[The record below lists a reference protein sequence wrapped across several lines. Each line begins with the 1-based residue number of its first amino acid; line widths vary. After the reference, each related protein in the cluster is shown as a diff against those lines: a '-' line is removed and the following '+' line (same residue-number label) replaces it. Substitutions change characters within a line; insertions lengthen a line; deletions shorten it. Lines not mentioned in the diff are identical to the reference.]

1 MNSTQTFL
9 GSVADYFMSGVNG
22 RPTPSAVNF
31 VLPNKRSALFLKKYV
46 RERSSK
52 VSLMPRFM
60 TMRTFLGIYSD
71 YPAAQPR
78 ELLFVLYDAY
88 RRVMSRK
95 GRVDSIRQFDSF
107 IFWGDMML
115 NDFDDVDKALVN
127 ADDIF
132 RNLKNV
138 KEIQADYLDEEQK
151 NVIRRVWGESRLTAH
166 IEEFWLHLGNGEEC
180 HLGEKFIYL
189 WEILSDTYHEY
200 KRILKDSHRASEGS
214 LYRLA
219 VENVKNYEAYDFTG
233 DTRYAFV
240 GFNDLT
246 AAETVI
252 FEHLK
257 RKGVASFFWDTTPLT
272 LFSNDKDRRPRSL
285 QRLAY
290 LSQHFPMPEDYTV
303 PVRELLPEISVTS
316 VPSNVA
322 QAKCI
327 SKVLNEWTT
336 KGYLDPNN
344 AINTAIIL
352 PDQGLLLPT
361 LLSIPK
367 DIKALNISMGLAYR
381 TTTFAS
387 LLHSIIS
394 MQLRAR
400 KIRGEYNFYFED
412 LNAVLCHPHIQTIAL
427 EAADRVTA
435 YINSNKMYNAPA
447 KALCEI
453 APELKEVFT
462 PVRDAR
468 NVHET
473 ADYLGAL
480 LERLGTGLNKKSE
493 NEQTE
498 RGSQFELEAIKYFR
512 EELDKL
518 SSLIERYGVEMSD
531 HTFLHLFERVFSN
544 RGLTLTGTP
553 LQGLQVL
560 GVLET
565 RGLDFDNVII
575 LSMNEGMLPR
585 KQYTRTMIPNNLRSG
600 FGLTDFDSPE
610 WSYAYSFYRL
620 VSRAKRVA
628 LFYDSRVE
636 GMGLGEKSRY
646 IPQLEYLVPDIN
658 IQNHTLVTGSTAADK
673 RQFEI
678 HKTPEILKIL
688 DGYRRGGNKRLSA
701 SALKT
706 YLECPFCFYLKYV
719 RNMRDSDELKE
730 GLTAAEIGTVVHGG
744 IQRFYESYA
753 GGNID
758 AATMEHWLEGKDFT
772 VRDAVVEQM
781 RKVHYK
787 GVSAPYYD
795 DFTAEMKIN
804 VRNLEEL
811 VRCNLDAEREA
822 YCKPSF
828 RFIANE
834 YEVNTIKENG
844 VWHLADGLDL
854 NFYMSI
860 DRVDEIAPGYLR
872 FVDFKTGNDD
882 TKVGSID
889 TLFDKYAHSY
899 GGIFQLLLYSE
910 AYLSLRDEN
919 ADIQPMLHPLR
930 SIASGVPIQPL
941 TINRQPISSYK
952 AVRDKFRTRLVEM
965 ISGVFDPTIPFI
977 QCEDSDKCTFCPFIT
992 LCSRTAK
999 KRY

>member
-1 MNSTQTFL
+1 MNSGNTFL
-9 GSVADYFMSGVNG
+9 GSVADYFMTGAPG
-22 RPTPSAVNF
+22 RPAASTVTF

-46 RERSSK
+46 RERSRG

-71 YPAAQPR
+71 YPAAEPR

-88 RRVMSRK
+88 RRVMARK
-95 GRVDSIRQFDSF
+95 GRVDAVRQFDSF
-107 IFWGDMML
+107 VFWGDMML
-115 NDFDDVDKALVN
+115 NDFDDVDKALVD

-138 KEIQADYLDEEQK
+138 KEIQADYLDEDQK
-151 NVIRRVWGESRLTAH
+151 DVIRRVWGESRLTAH
-166 IEEFWLHLGNGEEC
+166 IEEFWLHLGNGEDC
-180 HLGEKFIYL
+180 RLGEKFVYL
-189 WEILSDTYHEY
+189 WEILSDIYKEY
-200 KRILKDSHRASEGS
+200 KNCLKKSHRASEGT

-219 VENVKNYEAYDFTG
+219 VDNVKNYDAYDFTG

-246 AAETVI
+246 ASETVI
-252 FEHLK
+252 FERL
-257 RKGVASFFWDTTPLT
+257 RQKGVASFFWDTAPIS
-272 LFSNDKDRRPRSL
+272 LFPKDKGTSPRPL
-285 QRLAY
+285 QRLAD
-290 LSQHFPMPEDYTV
+290 LARHFPMPEDYII
-303 PVRELLPEISVTS
+303 PVSDSLPEVSVTS

-327 SKVLNEWTT
+327 ADVLSDWAA
-336 KGYLDPNN
+336 KDYLDPLN

-361 LLSIPK
+361 LLSIPE
-367 DIKALNISMGLAYR
+367 DIKALNISMGLSYR

-412 LNAVLCHPHIQTIAL
+412 LNAVLSHPHIQTIAH
-427 EAADRVTA
+427 EAADKITA
-435 YINSNKMYNAPA
+435 YINGNKLYNAPA
-447 KALCEI
+447 NVLCEV
-453 APELKEVFT
+453 APELKEIFV
-462 PVRDAR
+462 PVHNAK
-468 NVHET
+468 NVRET
-473 ADYLGAL
+473 AQYLGAL
-480 LERLGTGLNKKSE
+480 LDRLGAGLSGQADKRE
-493 NEQTE
+493 TE
-498 RGSQFELEAIKYFR
+498 RGSIFELEAIKYFR

-518 SSLIERYGVEMSD
+518 SELIERYGVEMTD
-531 HTFLHLFERVFSN
+531 HTFLHLFERVFAN

-553 LQGLQVL
+553 LKGLQVL

-575 LSMNEGMLPR
+575 LSMNESVFPR
-585 KQYTRTMIPNNLRSG
+585 KQYTRTMIPNTLRSG
-600 FGLTDFDSPE
+600 FGLPDFDSPE

-620 VSRAKRVA
+620 ISRAKRVA

-636 GMGLGEKSRY
+636 GLGLGEKSRY
-646 IPQLEYLVPDIN
+646 ISQLEYLVPELN
-658 IQNHTLVTGSTAADK
+658 IQNHTLVTGATAGSN

-678 HKTPEILKIL
+678 QKTPDVLKVL
-688 DGYRRGGNKRLSA
+688 GEYRRGGNKRFSA

-719 RNMRDSDELKE
+719 RNMRDNDELKE
-730 GLTAAEIGTVVHGG
+730 GLTAAEIGTIVHES
-744 IQRFYESYA
+744 IQRFYESHDDVDA
-753 GGNID
+753 TIID
-758 AATMEHWLEGKDFT
+758 TWLSDKGLT
-772 VRDAVVEQM
+772 VHDAVVEQM

-787 GVSAPYYD
+787 GDAAPAYE
-795 DFTAEMKIN
+795 DFTTEMKIN
-804 VRNLEEL
+804 ARNLEEL
-811 VRCNLDAEREA
+811 VRCNLNAERDA

-828 RFIANE
+828 KFIANE
-834 YEVNTIKENG
+834 YEVNTRDENTA
-844 VWHLADGLDL
+844 WQIADDLDI

-872 FVDFKTGNDD
+872 FVDFKTGSDD
-882 TKVGSID
+882 IKVGNVD
-889 TLFDKYAHSY
+889 DLFDKYTHKL

-910 AYLSLRDEN
+910 AYLSLRDDKV
-919 ADIQPMLHPLR
+919 DIQPVLHPLR
-930 SIASGVPIQPL
+930 SIASGNPIQA
-941 TINRQPISSYK
+941 ISIKRQPVSGYK
-952 AVRDKFRTRLVEM
+952 SVREEFRKRLVELLRG
-965 ISGVFDPTIPFI
+965 IFDPSKPFT
-977 QCEDSDKCTFCPFIT
+977 QCENNDNCTYCPFLS

-999 KRY
+999 KNY

>member
-1 MNSTQTFL
+1 MNSTHTFL
-9 GSVADYFMSGVNG
+9 GSVADYYMTGAPD
-22 RPTPSAVNF
+22 RPAASTVTF

-46 RERSSK
+46 RERSRG

-88 RRVMSRK
+88 RRVMARK
-95 GRVDSIRQFDSF
+95 WRVDAVKQFDSF

-115 NDFDDVDKALVN
+115 NDFDDVDKALVD

-138 KEIQADYLDEEQK
+138 KEIQADYLDEDQK
-151 NVIRRVWGESRLTAH
+151 DVIRRVWGESRLTAH

-180 HLGEKFIYL
+180 RLGEKFVYL
-189 WEILSDTYHEY
+189 WEILADIYHEY
-200 KRILKDSHRASEGS
+200 KSCLKKTHRASEGT

-219 VENVKNYEAYDFTG
+219 VENVKNYDAYDFTG

-246 AAETVI
+246 SAETVI
-252 FEHLK
+252 FERLK
-257 RKGVASFFWDTTPLT
+257 RKGVANFFWDIAPLS
-272 LFSNDKDRRPRSL
+272 LFADANGSSPRPL
-285 QRLAY
+285 QRLAD
-290 LSQHFPMPEDYTV
+290 LAKHFPMPDDYIV
-303 PVRELLPEISVTS
+303 PVKDELPKICVTS

-327 SKVLNEWTT
+327 ASVMNEWGA
-336 KGYLDPNN
+336 KGYLDMRN

-352 PDQGLLLPT
+352 PDQSLLLPT
-361 LLSIPK
+361 LLSIPE
-367 DIKALNISMGLAYR
+367 DIEALNISMGLSYR

-412 LNAVLCHPHIQTIAL
+412 LNAVLSHPHIQTIAP

-435 YINSNKMYNAPA
+435 YVNGNKLYNAPA
-447 KALCEI
+447 AALCEV
-453 APELKEVFT
+453 APELKEIFT
-462 PVRDAR
+462 PVHDTK
-468 NVHET
+468 NVRE
-473 ADYLGAL
+473 AAQYLGAL
-480 LERLGTGLNKKSE
+480 LDRLGSGMSDDASKTKAD
-493 NEQTE
+493 
-498 RGSQFELEAIKYFR
+498 RGSKFELEAIKYFR

-518 SSLIERYGVEMSD
+518 SEQIDRYGVEMTD
-531 HTFLHLFERVFSN
+531 HTFLHLFERVFAN
-544 RGLTLTGTP
+544 RGLTLIGTP

-575 LSMNEGMLPR
+575 LSMNESVFPR

-620 VSRAKRVA
+620 IARAKRVA

-646 IPQLEYLVPDIN
+646 ISQLEYLVPN
-658 IQNHTLVTGSTAADK
+658 LNMQNRTLVTGATAGDK

-678 HKTPEILKIL
+678 KKTPEIQKIL
-688 DGYRRGGNKRLSA
+688 NGYRQGGNKRFSA

-719 RNMRDSDELKE
+719 RNMRDSDDLSE
-730 GLTAAEIGTVVHGG
+730 GLTAAEIGTIVHGA
-744 IQRFYESYA
+744 IQHFYEAYT
-753 GGNID
+753 GNDID
-758 AATMEHWLEGKDFT
+758 AATIDSWLADGDAT
-772 VRDAVVEQM
+772 VHDAVIDLMQ
-781 RKVHYK
+781 KVHYK
-787 GVSAPYYD
+787 GVGAPTYP

-804 VRNLEEL
+804 ARNLEEL
-811 VRCNLDAEREA
+811 VRCNLSAEREA

-828 RFIANE
+828 KFIANE
-834 YEVNTIKENG
+834 YEVNTLKENI
-844 VWHLADGLDL
+844 VWHLGVGLDI

-882 TKVGSID
+882 TRVGSIND
-889 TLFDKYAHSY
+889 LFDKYDHSY
-899 GGIFQLLLYSE
+899 GGIFQLFLYSE
-910 AYLSLRDEN
+910 AYLSLRDETI
-919 ADIQPMLHPLR
+919 DIQPVLHPLR
-930 SIASGVPIQPL
+930 SIASGNPIQPL
-941 TINRQPISSYK
+941 TINKKALSSYK
-952 AVRDKFRTRLVEM
+952 AVREEFRPRLVEL
-965 ISGVFDPTIPFI
+965 ISGIFDTSKPFT
-977 QCEDSDKCTFCPFIT
+977 QCEDSDKCAFCPFIT
-992 LCSRTAK
+992 LCSRTLK

>member
-1 MNSTQTFL
+1 MNSSLTFL
-9 GSVADYFMSGVNG
+9 GSVADYFMSGVKG
-22 RPTPSAVNF
+22 RPAPSTVNF
-31 VLPNKRSALFLKKYV
+31 VVPNKRSALFLKKYV
-46 RERSSK
+46 RERSREI
-52 VSLMPRFM
+52 SLMPRFM

-95 GRVDSIRQFDSF
+95 GRTDGVRQFDSF

-115 NDFDDVDKALVN
+115 NDFDDVDKALVD
-127 ADDIF
+127 ADSIF

-138 KEIQADYLDEEQK
+138 KEIQADYLNEEQK
-151 NVIRRVWGESRLTAH
+151 DVIRRVWGESRLTAH

-180 HLGEKFIYL
+180 RLGEKFVYL
-189 WEILSDTYHEY
+189 WEILSDIYHEY
-200 KRILKDSHRASEGS
+200 KRILKESHRASEGT

-219 VENVKNYEAYDFTG
+219 VDNVRNYEAYDFTG
-233 DTRYAFV
+233 DTQYAFV
-240 GFNDLT
+240 GFNDLS
-246 AAETVI
+246 AAETLI
-252 FEHLK
+252 FERLK
-257 RKGVASFFWDTTPLT
+257 RKGVASFFWDTAPLSLFPDDKGRRPLT
-272 LFSNDKDRRPRSL
+272 L
-285 QRLAY
+285 QRLAD
-290 LSQHFPMPEDYTV
+290 LSRHFRMPEDYTV
-303 PVRELLPEISVTS
+303 PVRDERPEISVTS

-327 SKVLNEWTT
+327 AGVLEDWTA

-344 AINTAIIL
+344 AINTAVIL
-352 PDQGLLLPT
+352 PDQSLLLPT
-361 LLSIPK
+361 LLSIPE

-412 LNAVLCHPHIQTIAL
+412 LNAVLCHPHIQTIAP

-435 YINSNKMYNAPA
+435 YINGNKMYNAPA
-447 KALCEI
+447 KALCEV
-453 APELKEVFT
+453 APELKEVFV
-462 PVRDAR
+462 PVRDTR
-468 NVHET
+468 DVGET
-473 ADYLGAL
+473 AAYLAAL
-480 LERLGTGLNKKSE
+480 LERLGDGLSRKSDDGPA
-493 NEQTE
+493 E
-498 RGSQFELEAIKYFR
+498 RGSMFELEAIKYFR

-518 SSLIERYGVEMSD
+518 TDLIKRYGVEMAD

-600 FGLTDFDSPE
+600 FGLADFDSPE

-620 VSRAKRVA
+620 VSRARRVA

-636 GMGLGEKSRY
+636 GIGLGEKSRY
-646 IPQLEYLVPDIN
+646 IPQLEYLVPDIKIKN
-658 IQNHTLVTGSTAADK
+658 LTLVTGAKAGDRS
-673 RQFEI
+673 QFEI
-678 HKTPEILKIL
+678 QKSPEILRIL
-688 DGYRRGGNKRLSA
+688 EGYRLGGKKRLSA

-719 RNMRDSDELKE
+719 RDMRDSDELKE
-730 GLTAAEIGTVVHGG
+730 GLSASEIGTIVHGA
-744 IQRFYESYA
+744 IQRFYESHPD
-753 GGNID
+753 GIID
-758 AATMEHWLEGKDFT
+758 ASTIGSWLEGKELS
-772 VRDAVVEQM
+772 VRDAVVELM

-787 GVSAPYYD
+787 GASAPDYE
-795 DFTAEMKIN
+795 DFTAEMRIN
-804 VRNLEEL
+804 TRNIEEL
-811 VRCNLDAEREA
+811 VRCNLEAEREA

-844 VWHLADGLDL
+844 VWHLADGLDV

-872 FVDFKTGNDD
+872 FVDFKTGNDEI
-882 TKVGSID
+882 KVGSID
-889 TLFDKYAHSY
+889 SLFDKYEHSN

-910 AYLSLRDEN
+910 AYLSLRDDK
-919 ADIQPMLHPLR
+919 ADIQPVLHPLR
-930 SIASGVPIQPL
+930 SIASGTPIQPL
-941 TINRQPISSYK
+941 TINRQPLPGYK
-952 AVRDKFRTRLVEM
+952 AVREEFRTRLVDM
-965 ISGVFDPTIPFI
+965 ISGIFDPSRPFT
-977 QCEDSDKCTFCPFIT
+977 QCEDSDKCTFCPFVT
-992 LCSRTAK
+992 LCSRTVK

>member
-1 MNSTQTFL
+1 MKSDHTFL
-9 GSVADYFMSGVNG
+9 GSVADYYMAGAEG
-22 RPTPSAVNF
+22 RPAASTVTF

-46 RERSSK
+46 QERIHGIA
-52 VSLMPRFM
+52 LMPRFM
-60 TMRTFLGIYSD
+60 TMPTFLGIYSD
-71 YPAAQPR
+71 YPATQPR

-95 GRVDSIRQFDSF
+95 GRVDAVRQFDSF

-115 NDFDDVDKALVN
+115 NDFDDVDKALVD

-138 KEIQADYLDEEQK
+138 KEIQADYLDEDQK
-151 NVIRRVWGESRLTAH
+151 EVIRRVWGESRLTAH

-180 HLGEKFIYL
+180 LLGEKFVYL
-189 WEILSDTYHEY
+189 WEVLSDIYHEY
-200 KRILKDSHRASEGS
+200 KACLKNSHRASEGT

-252 FEHLK
+252 FERLK
-257 RKGVASFFWDTTPLT
+257 RKGVASFFWDTAPLS
-272 LFSNDKDRRPRSL
+272 LFSEENGRRPQPL
-285 QRLAY
+285 QRLAD
-290 LSQHFPMPEDYTV
+290 LARHFPMPDDYTL
-303 PVRELLPEISVTS
+303 PVKEKLPKICVAS

-327 SKVLNEWTT
+327 GKVLELWKNKEC
-336 KGYLDPNN
+336 LDPAN
-344 AINTAIIL
+344 AINTAIVL

-361 LLSIPK
+361 LLSIPE
-367 DIKALNISMGLAYR
+367 DIKALNISMSLTYR

-412 LNAVLCHPHIQTIAL
+412 LNAVLSHPHIQSIAP
-427 EAADRVTA
+427 EAADRITA
-435 YINSNKMYNAPA
+435 FVNGNKMYNAPA
-447 KALCEI
+447 RELCEV

-462 PVRDAR
+462 PVRDSG
-468 NVHET
+468 NVRET
-473 ADYLGAL
+473 AAYLGAL
-480 LERLGTGLNKKSE
+480 LDCLGAGLSQKAGKE
-493 NEQTE
+493 EAE
-498 RGSQFELEAIKYFR
+498 RGSMFELEAIKYFR

-518 SSLIERYGVEMSD
+518 CDLIERYKVEMAD
-531 HTFLHLFERVFSN
+531 RTFMHLFERVFSN
-544 RGLTLTGTP
+544 RGLPLTGTP

-575 LSMNEGMLPR
+575 LSMNEGMFPR
-585 KQYTRTMIPNNLRSG
+585 KQYTRTMIPNHLRSG

-620 VSRAKRVA
+620 ISRAKNVA
-628 LFYDSRVE
+628 LFYDSRAE
-636 GMGLGEKSRY
+636 GIGLGEKSRY
-646 IPQLEYLVPDIN
+646 ISQLEHLVPGIRIN
-658 IQNHTLVTGSTAADK
+658 NMTLVTGATAGDK
-673 RQFEI
+673 RQFEVQ
-678 HKTPEILKIL
+678 KTPDVLKIL
-688 DGYRRGGNKRLSA
+688 DGFRRGGNKRLSA
-701 SALKT
+701 SAMKT
-706 YLECPFCFYLKYV
+706 YLECPFSFYLKYV
-719 RNMRDSDELKE
+719 RNMRDDDELKE
-730 GLTAAEIGTVVHGG
+730 GLTAAEIGTIVHGA
-744 IQRFYESYA
+744 IQRFFESYA
-753 GGNID
+753 DRDVD
-758 AATMEHWLEGKDFT
+758 AATMDSWLGDEGLT
-772 VRDAVVEQM
+772 VHDAVVELM

-787 GVSAPYYD
+787 GASAPGYE

-804 VRNLEEL
+804 VRNIEEL
-811 VRCNLDAEREA
+811 VRCNLEAEREA

-834 YEVNTIKENG
+834 YEVNTIKENT
-844 VWHLADGLDL
+844 VWHLDEGLDV
-854 NFYMSI
+854 NFYMSV

-872 FVDFKTGNDD
+872 FIDFKTGGDQ
-882 TKVGSID
+882 TSVGSMD
-889 TLFDKYAHSY
+889 NLFDKYAHSN

-910 AYLSLRDEN
+910 AYLSLRDESC
-919 ADIQPMLHPLR
+919 DIQPMLHPLR
-930 SIASGVPIQPL
+930 NIASGKSIQPL
-941 TINRQPISSYK
+941 TINKQPVSGYK
-952 AVRDKFRTRLVEM
+952 AVRNDFRPRLVEL
-965 ISGVFDPTIPFI
+965 IRGIFDPSKPFT
-977 QCEDSDKCTFCPFIT
+977 QCEDSKNCTYCPFLT
-992 LCSRTAK
+992 LCSRTIK
-999 KRY
+999 NF